1 MLKFKIVLGQSKNN
15 SEVCLNEIIEKMKF
29 TICNMCRMM
38 GKFSAE
44 TTIA

>member
-1 MLKFKIVLGQSKNN
+1 MLKFKFVFGQFKNN

-38 GKFSAE
+38 GKTSAE
-44 TTIA
+44 TIIA